1 MSKAP
6 KKPKAPPVPETGF
19 GAEEFAA
26 ATGVSRETLAR
37 LQRYADLLLDWNSRH
52 NLVSPRSLEDLWRR
66 HFWDSAQLAPL
77 VPENARTL
85 ADLGSG
91 AGFPGLVLAEL
102 LRNRI
107 QVTLHEATAKKCAF
121 LLAAADAMELKVTVE
136 NRRMEE
142 ALAKPFEVVTARA
155 CAPLPKLLGYAHH
168 FIGPNSVCLLLKGQ
182 NVGSELTEAHK
193 YWKMKVRQIPSLT
206 DPSGVILELRELSPH
221 DRTPQE
227 TARAG
232 GRQSKGRRR

>member
-1 MSKAP
+1 
-6 KKPKAPPVPETGF
+6 VPEAAF
-19 GAEEFAA
+19 GPEEFAA

-37 LQRYADLLLDWNSRH
+37 LVQYADLLLDWNSRH
-52 NLVSPRSLEDLWRR
+52 NLVSPKSLEDLWRR

-77 VPENARTL
+77 VPENSKTL

-102 LRNRI
+102 LRNRV
-107 QVTLHEATAKKCAF
+107 QVTLHDATAKKCAF
-121 LLAAADAMELKVTVE
+121 LTAAADAMELPVGVVNK
-136 NRRMEE
+136 RMEE
-142 ALAKPFEVVTARA
+142 GSAQSFHVVTARA
-155 CAPLPKLLGYAHH
+155 CARLPKLLGYTQN
-168 FIGPNSVCLLLKGQ
+168 FIDTNGVCLFLKGQ

-193 YWKMKVRQIPSLT
+193 SWKMKVRQIPSLT

-227 TARAG
+227 TARPG
-232 GRQSKGRRR
+232 RRQSKGRRR